1 MRTEEDKLTEALKI
15 AMSEVMQS
23 KEERKEAKADQE
35 D

>member
-15 AMSEVMQS
+15 AMNEVMQS